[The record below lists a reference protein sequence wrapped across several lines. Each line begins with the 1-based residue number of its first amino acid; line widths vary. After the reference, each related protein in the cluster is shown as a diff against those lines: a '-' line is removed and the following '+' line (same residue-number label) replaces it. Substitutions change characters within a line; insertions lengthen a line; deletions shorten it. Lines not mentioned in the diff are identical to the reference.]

1 MRIKISVQLS
11 TDDELKRLVD
21 ELLDAATRI
30 DAHAKKSLARKPT
43 EAVDVSY
50 DVKVS

>member
-1 MRIKISVQLS
+1 MRIRISVELR

-21 ELLDAATRI
+21 ELLDAAARI
-30 DAHAKKSLARKPT
+30 DSHAKKSIARKPT
-43 EAVDVSY
+43 EAVVVSY